1 MRDFCSLIWCAVVG
15 LFRSRVALQAE
26 ILVLRHQLNVLRR
39 KSPRRV
45 ALGNID
51 RAVLIGLY
59 RLAPKVLEA
68 LKIIAPETVIQ
79 LDELGEV
86 RQGPGQTV
94 DLVDND
100 DVNLACPYVLQQSLQ
115 GRPVDVA
122 TREAAIVVFATQEG
136 PASVSLASDIG
147 LRGIILGIE

>member
-1 MRDFCSLIWCAVVG
+1 MVEPLNPLSRRSLGANRLTIVAMRDLCSLIWCAVVG

-68 LKIIAPETVIQ
+68 LKIIAPETVIRWHRAGFRAYWRC
-79 LDELGEV
+79 ESRPLG
-86 RQGPGQTV
+86 
-94 DLVDND
+94 
-100 DVNLACPYVLQQSLQ
+100 
-115 GRPVDVA
+115 GRPKTSTDIRQLIRA
-122 TREAAIVVFATQEG
+122 M
-136 PASVSLASDIG
+136 SLANPFWGAPRIRTPNG
-147 LRGIILGIE
+147 LPVS

>member
-1 MRDFCSLIWCAVVG
+1 M
-15 LFRSRVALQAE
+15 
-26 ILVLRHQLNVLRR
+26 LV
-39 KSPRRV
+39 
-45 ALGNID
+45 
-51 RAVLIGLY
+51 
-59 RLAPKVLEA
+59 E
-68 LKIIAPETVIQ
+68 Q

-115 GRPVDVA
+115 GRPVGVA
-122 TREAAIVVFATQEG
+122 TREAAIVVFAAQEG

-147 LRGIILGIE
+147 LRGIILGIERVKVLVKLLVGRDAGIDRAANCFHAAPTC

>member
-1 MRDFCSLIWCAVVG
+1 M
-15 LFRSRVALQAE
+15 
-26 ILVLRHQLNVLRR
+26 LV
-39 KSPRRV
+39 
-45 ALGNID
+45 
-51 RAVLIGLY
+51 
-59 RLAPKVLEA
+59 E
-68 LKIIAPETVIQ
+68 Q

-115 GRPVDVA
+115 GRPVGVA
-122 TREAAIVVFATQEG
+122 TREAAIVVFAAQEG

-147 LRGIILGIE
+147 LRGIILGIERVKVLLKLLVGRDAGIDRAANCLC

>member
-94 DLVDND
+94 DLVD
-100 DVNLACPYVLQQSLQ
+100 
-115 GRPVDVA
+115 GRRRRPD
-122 TREAAIVVFATQEG
+122 
-136 PASVSLASDIG
+136 L
-147 LRGIILGIE
+147 